1 MTIAPSPRIHAL
13 DAVRAL
19 ALFLGVVLHASM
31 SFIPGIPIWIAQD
44 SQAAAGFSLGFFVP
58 HIFRMVL
65 FFMIAGYFARMALG
79 RRGILGLALDRAK
92 RIALPLIT
100 LWMPLFALIVTVA
113 IWATMRAYGGEMPDQ
128 ETPPLTAQNFPLTH
142 LWFLYLL
149 VIFYAI
155 ALPLTALV
163 RLVDR
168 SDLSGKIIDTIT
180 GLLARTPLG
189 TLLLAAPLAAW
200 FVTTPMWM
208 SWFGIPT
215 PDTGLIPNTGALI
228 AYGTAFAAGWAAHRR
243 SDLVL
248 AAWKSAWHMNLAIA
262 IALTTWLV
270 MELGVTPNFT
280 PVEAGLDRLP
290 VAAAYTLAIWT
301 WTFGLTGAALVVFSR
316 ENKVWRYLADSSYWV
331 YLMHLP
337 LVMALQVAL
346 SDVALTGLV
355 KLPLILAITFA
366 ILLGTYH
373 LIVRHS
379 WIGGWLNGRRADKAR
394 IEPAGIPTDAST

>member
-1 MTIAPSPRIHAL
+1 MSPSLSPRIHAL

-31 SFIPGIPIWIAQD
+31 SFIPGIPIWIIQD
-44 SQAAAGFSLGFFVP
+44 SQAGAGFSLAFFVP

-79 RRGILGLALDRAK
+79 RRGVLGLAIDRAK
-92 RIALPLIT
+92 RIALPLVT
-100 LWMPLFALIVTVA
+100 LWMPIFALIVTVVIWGA
-113 IWATMRAYGGEMPDQ
+113 IKANGGEAPQQ

-142 LWFLYLL
+142 LWFLYMLM
-149 VIFYAI
+149 IFYAVS
-155 ALPLTALV
+155 LTLTALV

-168 SDLSGKIIDTIT
+168 SDMTGRVIDVVT

-189 TLLLAAPLAAW
+189 TLIFAAPLAVW

-215 PDTGLIPNTGALI
+215 PDTGLMPNAGALI

-248 AAWKSAWHMNLAIA
+248 AAWKRAWHINLAIA
-262 IALTTWLV
+262 LGLTTWLIV
-270 MELGVTPNFT
+270 ELGAAPNFM
-280 PVEAGLDRLP
+280 PVAPGLDRLP
-290 VAAAYTLAIWT
+290 VAIAYTLAIWT
-301 WTFGLTGAALVVFSR
+301 WTFGLTGAALVVFAR

-346 SDVALTGLV
+346 SDIALPGV
-355 KLPLILAITFA
+355 IKLAIILAASFA
-366 ILLGTYH
+366 ILLGSYH
-373 LIVRHS
+373 LIVRKT
-379 WIGGWLNGRRADKAR
+379 WIGGWLNGRRMGKADR
-394 IEPAGIPTDAST
+394 PAAALQADTPA

>member
-1 MTIAPSPRIHAL
+1 MPLSPSPRIHAL

-31 SFIPGIPIWIAQD
+31 SFIPGIPIWIVQD
-44 SQAAAGFSLGFFVP
+44 SQATAGFSLGFFVP

-65 FFMIAGYFARMALG
+65 FFMIAGYFAHMALG

-92 RIALPLIT
+92 RIALPLAA
-100 LWMPLFALIVTVA
+100 LWMPIFALIVTVVIWGA
-113 IWATMRAYGGEMPDQ
+113 IKANGGEAPQQ

-142 LWFLYLL
+142 LWFLYML
-149 VIFYAI
+149 VIFNAVS
-155 ALPLTALV
+155 LPLTALV
-163 RLVDR
+163 RLIDR
-168 SDLSGKIIDTIT
+168 SDLSGKLIDAIT

-189 TLLLAAPLAAW
+189 TLLLAAPLAIW
-200 FVTTPMWM
+200 FITTPMWM

-215 PDTGLIPNTGALI
+215 PDTGLLPNTGALI
-228 AYGTAFAAGWAAHRR
+228 AYGTAFAAGWAAHRC

-248 AAWKSAWHMNLAIA
+248 TAWKRAWHINLGIA

-270 MELGVTPNFT
+270 MELGMTPNFT
-280 PVEAGLDRLP
+280 PVGPGMDRLP

-301 WTFGLTGAALVVFSR
+301 WTFGLTGAALVIFSR
-316 ENKVWRYLADSSYWV
+316 ENRVWRYLADASYWV

-346 SDVALTGLV
+346 SDVALPGLV
-355 KLPLILAITFA
+355 KLPLILAISFA
-366 ILLGTYH
+366 ILLGTYQ
-373 LIVRHS
+373 LIVRHT
-379 WIGGWLNGRRADKAR
+379 WIGGWLNGRRASKVRSEDAR
-394 IEPAGIPTDAST
+394 IPADASA